1 MDTFWDH
8 RVRHHYGERFDF
20 RKNLIDWDYQSH
32 VRPACG
38 WIHPVLF
45 RDWRTS
51 GLAFEFGDETYT
63 QPNRTL
69 ASYTQVR
76 LTSSRQ
82 GQANAPRACHY
93 RSGHAYGYHCSL
105 WVRCW

>member
-1 MDTFWDH
+1 MLCAFVAAVDTFWDH

-20 RKNLIDWDYQSH
+20 RKNLIDWDYQEH

-45 RDWRTS
+45 RDWRTK

-69 ASYTQVR
+69 SSYTEVSRPLFAVNPLRQSPQPGGNR
-76 LTSSRQ
+76 CSSRM
-82 GQANAPRACHY
+82 PK
-93 RSGHAYGYHCSL
+93 
-105 WVRCW
+105 